1 VSGLTGK
8 VALVTGGS
16 RGIGAGIARRLAT
29 DGAKVVVNYASRAD
43 AAEQVVADIRSKSGE
58 AIALQ
63 ADMGDLDAVRRLFA
77 ETKAHYGRLD
87 ILVNNAAI
95 AEFLP
100 LDALTPEHIERHFA
114 VNVYGPIFAMQEA
127 ARLFDEAGGR
137 IINISSSITTG
148 PAPGASIYSAT
159 KATLENLTRS
169 YAHELG
175 KRGITVNAIA
185 PGTTESDMLNA
196 VMAQDV
202 QQRMIANTA
211 LGRLGTPED
220 IAAVVAYLASED
232 GLWITGQVIHANGG
246 LR

>member
-1 VSGLTGK
+1 MGQLSTK
-8 VALVTGGS
+8 VAVVTGGS
-16 RGIGAGIARRLAT
+16 RGIGAGIARRLAAE
-29 DGAKVVVNYASRAD
+29 GAKVVVNYASRAD
-43 AAEQVVADIRSKSGE
+43 AAEQVVADIQKGGGD

-63 ADMGDLDAVRRLFA
+63 TDMGDLDAIRRLFA
-77 ETKAHYGRLD
+77 ETKTQYGRLD

-95 AEFLP
+95 AEFMP
-100 LDALTPEHIERHFA
+100 LDAITPEHYERHFA
-114 VNVYGPIFAMQEA
+114 VNVRGPIFAMQEA
-127 ARLFDEAGGR
+127 ARLFDEAGGC

-148 PAPGASIYSAT
+148 PAPSGSVYSAT
-159 KATLENLTRS
+159 KAALENLTRS

-175 KRGITVNAIA
+175 SRGITVNAVA

-196 VMAQDV
+196 VMPPEM

-220 IAAVVAYLASED
+220 IAAVVAFLASND
-232 GLWITGQVIHANGG
+232 GRWVTGQIIHANGG

>member
-16 RGIGAGIARRLAT
+16 RGIGAGIARRLAV
-29 DGAKVVVNYASRAD
+29 DGAKIVVNYASRND
-43 AAEQVVADIRSKSGE
+43 AAEQVVADIRDNGGE

-63 ADMGDLDAVRRLFA
+63 ADMGDLDAIHRMFA
-77 ETKAHYGRLD
+77 ETQAHYGRLD
-87 ILVNNAAI
+87 ILVNNAAV

-100 LDALTPEHIERHFA
+100 LDALTPEHVERQFA
-114 VNVYGPIFAMQEA
+114 INVYGPLFAMQEA

-137 IINISSSITTG
+137 IINISSSITIG

-159 KATLENLTRS
+159 KAALENLTRA

-175 KRGITVNAIA
+175 KRSITVNAVA
-185 PGTTESDMLNA
+185 PGTTESDMLNE

-211 LGRLGTPED
+211 LGRLGLPED
-220 IAAVVAYLASED
+220 IAAVVAFLASED
-232 GLWITGQVIHANGG
+232 GLWVTGQIIHASGG